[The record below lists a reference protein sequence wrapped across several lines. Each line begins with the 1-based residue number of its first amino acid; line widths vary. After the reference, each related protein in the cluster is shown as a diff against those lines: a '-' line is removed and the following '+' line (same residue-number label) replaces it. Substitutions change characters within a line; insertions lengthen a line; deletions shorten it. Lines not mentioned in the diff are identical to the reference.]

1 MAAALALV
9 AVGAVPGLAQQIP
22 PIRHMLVQH
31 CLPSGEY
38 CADAMMSDAT
48 LRLPEV
54 RCQSQPG
61 WALQKM
67 TMIRR

>member
-1 MAAALALV
+1 MAAALALA
-9 AVGAVPGLAQQIP
+9 AVGAAPQIS
-22 PIRHMLVQH
+22 PIRHMLVQYR
-31 CLPSGEY
+31 LPSGEY
-38 CADAMMSDAT
+38 CADAMTSDAT